1 MITFRFSGRTPTPKV
16 YEIGQETD
24 QNAEK
29 LRFLLPQIADG
40 QSAQL
45 LMLLPDKTPEALNIV
60 DGMAT
65 VSSAMT
71 EQPGRIT
78 AWVEILGGGTIAWNS
93 ELIYLDVG
101 DLPPISE
108 EMERKYPTA
117 IQDAL
122 DAEARALEAEA
133 RANAY
138 YGTVDELAAQLQA
151 VRDAFA
157 LIQHMHIDD
166 TAMPEGG
173 TAGQH
178 LVKQSATNYDS
189 AWEPNAITADLGTVT
204 GTGGT
209 VTVTKTVTGV
219 TADMTA
225 DRMELGTPGSVLGDV
240 TITTAANAVTFS
252 ATVSGSTTVKVKLS
266 HAETVTGT

>member
-1 MITFRFSGRTPTPKV
+1 LITFRFSGRTPTPKT
-16 YEIGQETD
+16 YAIGMETD

-78 AWVEILGGGTIAWNS
+78 AWVEI
-93 ELIYLDVG
+93 LDVG

-189 AWEPNAITADLGTVT
+189 DWEPNAITADLGTVT

-209 VTVTKTVTGV
+209 VTVTKTVAGV

-225 DRMELGTPGSVLGDV
+225 DRLEMSTPGAVLGDV
-240 TITTAANAVTFS
+240 TITTAENAVTFS
-252 ATVSGSTTVKVKLS
+252 AAVSGSTTVKVKLS